1 MATNQYEIVIKV
13 DEGTQGG
20 SQFAGNAGASS
31 GGAGGNAGGSG
42 GSAGGQGGAA
52 PAGKGGFQT
61 FAKTVAAA
69 GLVSSA
75 KSVGSYVV
83 NRVET
88 WSGNKALQDQV
99 NLATNLASSA
109 VSLGFA
115 AAAGPL
121 GLAAW
126 GVGKITSFAL
136 QAVDFSYNKQMEEYA
151 RQMNA
156 ERQSEGRY
164 FE

>member
-20 SQFAGNAGASS
+20 GQFAGTENTASPS
-31 GGAGGNAGGSG
+31 AAG

-52 PAGKGGFQT
+52 PAGKSGFQT

-69 GLVSSA
+69 GLISSA
-75 KSVGSYVV
+75 KSVGNYLV

-88 WSGNKALQDQV
+88 WTGNKALQDQV

>member
-1 MATNQYEIVIKV
+1 MATNQYEIIIKV

-20 SQFAGNAGASS
+20 GQFAGTENTAAPS
-31 GGAGGNAGGSG
+31 GPAAG

-52 PAGKGGFQT
+52 PAGKSGFQT

-69 GLVSSA
+69 GLISSA

-88 WSGNKALQDQV
+88 WTGNKALQDQV

-136 QAVDFSYNKQMEEYA
+136 QAADFSYNKQMEEYA

>member
-13 DEGTQGG
+13 DEGTQGS
-20 SQFAGNAGASS
+20 SQFAGNSGGSS
-31 GGAGGNAGGSG
+31 GGAGAGGNAGGGSG
-42 GSAGGQGGAA
+42 GKA
-52 PAGKGGFQT
+52 PGEKNSFKA

-69 GLVSSA
+69 GLISSA
-75 KSVGSYVV
+75 KSVGNYLV

-88 WSGNKALQDQV
+88 WTGNKALQDQIS
-99 NLATNLASSA
+99 LATNLASNA

-115 AAAGPL
+115 AATGPL

-126 GVGKITSFAL
+126 GIGKVTSFAL
-136 QAVDFSYNKQMEEYA
+136 QAGDFYYNKQQEEYA
-151 RQMNA
+151 RQLNA

-164 FE
+164 FD

>member
-20 SQFAGNAGASS
+20 GQFAGTENTAAPS
-31 GGAGGNAGGSG
+31 GPAAG

-52 PAGKGGFQT
+52 PAGKSGFQT
-61 FAKTVAAA
+61 FAKIVAAA
-69 GLVSSA
+69 GLISSA
-75 KSVGSYVV
+75 KSVGNYLV

-88 WSGNKALQDQV
+88 WTGNKALQDQIS
-99 NLATNLASSA
+99 LASNLASNA

-115 AAAGPL
+115 AAAGPV

-126 GVGKITSFAL
+126 GIGKVTSFAI
-136 QAVDFSYNKQMEEYA
+136 QAADFYYNKQQEEYA
-151 RQMNA
+151 RKLNA

-164 FE
+164 FD

>member
-13 DEGTQGG
+13 DEGTQGS
-20 SQFAGNAGASS
+20 SQFAGNSGGSS
-31 GGAGGNAGGSG
+31 GGAGAGGSG
-42 GSAGGQGGAA
+42 GGGSGGKA
-52 PAGKGGFQT
+52 PGEKNSLKA

-69 GLVSSA
+69 GLVNSA
-75 KSVGSYVV
+75 KSIGNYAVS
-83 NRVET
+83 RVET
-88 WSGNKALQDQV
+88 WTGNKAIQDQV
-99 NLATNLASSA
+99 SLATNLASNA

-126 GVGKITSFAL
+126 GMSKITSFAT
-136 QAVDFSYNKQMEEYA
+136 QAADFYYNKQMETYA
-151 RQMNA
+151 RQLNA

>member
-20 SQFAGNAGASS
+20 GQFAGTENTASPS
-31 GGAGGNAGGSG
+31 AAD

-52 PAGKGGFQT
+52 PAGKSGFQT

-69 GLVSSA
+69 GLISLA
-75 KSVGSYVV
+75 KSVGNYLV

-88 WSGNKALQDQV
+88 WTGNKALQDQV

>member
-20 SQFAGNAGASS
+20 GQFAGTENTAAPSNP
-31 GGAGGNAGGSG
+31 AGGGQ
-42 GSAGGQGGAA
+42 AGGQGGAA
-52 PAGKGGFQT
+52 PAGKNGLKAFYKQI
-61 FAKTVAAA
+61 AAA
-69 GLVSSA
+69 GLINSG
-75 KSVGSYVV
+75 KSVGNYLV

-88 WSGNKALQDQV
+88 WTGNKAIQDQH
-99 NLATNLASSA
+99 NMWSNIAGNA
-109 VSLGFA
+109 VSLGVA
-115 AAAGPL
+115 AYMGPL
-121 GLAAW
+121 AVAAW

-151 RQMNA
+151 RQMNS

>member
-1 MATNQYEIVIKV
+1 MATNQYEIIIKV

-20 SQFAGNAGASS
+20 GQFAGTENTAAPS
-31 GGAGGNAGGSG
+31 GPAAG

-52 PAGKGGFQT
+52 PAGKSGFQT

-69 GLVSSA
+69 GLISSA
-75 KSVGSYVV
+75 KSVGNYIV

-88 WSGNKALQDQV
+88 WTGNKALQDQIS
-99 NLATNLASSA
+99 LASNLASNA

-115 AAAGPL
+115 AATGPL

-126 GVGKITSFAL
+126 GIGKVTSFAM
-136 QAVDFSYNKQMEEYA
+136 QAGDYYYNKQQEEYA
-151 RQMNA
+151 RQLNA

-164 FE
+164 FD